1 MSVRFELKSP
11 LPSRRSA
18 EALREQ
24 LIEHFIGT
32 RPVPGQQFMS
42 EYELARVVGLS
53 RPTVRR
59 AMLELHREGWI
70 ERRNGRG
77 TFIGPRAGMA
87 GAPRPHNVNPNNVNH
102 HAVTPARGLLRMA
115 LLVHGLGDYRHDW
128 YSPAVLSGIDDVAN
142 DLGVSIEVLGD
153 YDCDVKSVSQRLLQS
168 RPDVLACTA
177 PAARHAMLIGE
188 SQRLDIPCIGTGT
201 FLTDLGVPTV
211 CEDGVAGGAMAVR
224 HLVEHGHRRIGFI
237 QVAFSV
243 PWVFHRHEG
252 YLRGLRE
259 CGLDGDDRYSLWL
272 RPGEDEQAALLEYF
286 NRAKPTAVVV
296 GSFAPLHHLAPLV
309 QSGKIRVP
317 HDVSVVNF
325 DQHPECAGW
334 LGGIKPT
341 VVELPLR
348 EMGRRLAGMA
358 RAIVDGNE
366 VAPLTCLPCT
376 LSQGASVAKLCQ
388 ITKEQKGL
396 PAPPARMS

>member
-1 MSVRFELKSP
+1 MSVRFELKAP

-32 RPVPGQQFMS
+32 RPKVGQQFMS

-59 AMLELHREGWI
+59 AMQELNREGWI

-77 TFIGPRAGMA
+77 TFIGPRAAMPLP
-87 GAPRPHNVNPNNVNH
+87 PRRPPVSSSRRV
-102 HAVTPARGLLRMA
+102 LRMA
-115 LLVHGLGDYRHDW
+115 LLVHGLGDFRHDW

-153 YDCDVKSVSQRLLQS
+153 YDCDVKSVSQRLMQS
-168 RPDVLACTA
+168 HPDVVACSA
-177 PAARHAMLIGE
+177 PGARHAMLIGE
-188 SQRLDIPCIGTGT
+188 SRRLDIPCIGTGT

-224 HLVEHGHRRIGFI
+224 HLAEHGHTRIGFI
-237 QVAFSV
+237 QLAFSV

-259 CGLDGDDRYSLWL
+259 CGLDSDDRYSLWL
-272 RPGEDEQAALLEYF
+272 RPGEDQKPVLLDYF
-286 NRAKPTAVVV
+286 ARYQPTAVLV
-296 GSFAPLHHLAPLV
+296 GSFTPLRHLAPLI
-309 QSGKIRVP
+309 QAGKIRVP
-317 HDVSVVNF
+317 QDVSVVNF
-325 DQHPECAGW
+325 DQHPEAAGW
-334 LGGIKPT
+334 LGGVKPT

-348 EMGRRLAGMA
+348 GFGRRLAEMG
-358 RAIVDGNE
+358 REILDGKE
-366 VAPLTCLPCT
+366 LEKVTYLPCT
-376 LSQGASVAKLCQ
+376 LSPGDSVASIGK
-388 ITKEQKGL
+388 
-396 PAPPARMS
+396 